1 MTSNRKCSI
10 KVLAVLA
17 LIMLA
22 IVPVR
27 AAHAGSQS
35 DAQMEER
42 TDSLDGPTEPSKLL
56 SLIDERRSQRDSL
69 LSISPLGRMRD
80 ETGVL
85 KKNLYDKTGIK
96 LGAMFSH
103 VFQGVSD
110 SIGNEDKYGTSSVL
124 YLLGSWDLLNKGK
137 PNMGQLVF
145 TVEGRWDYGTT
156 GPEDL
161 GTYGLGSA
169 IGTADTFSKY
179 SPAFLLRELYWRQGS
194 PEAGWAYRFG
204 KITPDAILSSSEHLS
219 PYDNFLPSG
228 STGPFA
234 IALPDSGLGA
244 VGAWYLND
252 RMTLAGLISD
262 ANADRFDFGD
272 PDQGDLF
279 VAGEFHF
286 KVAPQTPKAGFSKIT
301 LWHTDGTKNGLP
313 ANGENGPSGWG
324 YYVKLEQELTADGR
338 LIGILR
344 YGKSYNDSAAY
355 DQQGSAHLLLYEPRI
370 LTGLKN
376 DLVGIAFNWAR
387 LPQSGTRDEY
397 HAEVFYRF
405 PIFPSVDTT
414 LSYQSVIHP
423 ATTREIDHASV
434 FSLRIKTVF

>member
-1 MTSNRKCSI
+1 MTCSGKFSI
-10 KVLAVLA
+10 KVFAVLA
-17 LIMLA
+17 LIMSA
-22 IVPVR
+22 IVPFH
-27 AAHAGSQS
+27 AAHAGSDS
-35 DAQMEER
+35 DVQPGER

-56 SLIDERRSQRDSL
+56 TLIDERRAQRDSL
-69 LSISPLGRMRD
+69 FSISPLGPMRD
-80 ETGVL
+80 ETGIL
-85 KKNLYDKTGIK
+85 KQDLYDKTGIK
-96 LGAMFSH
+96 LGALFSH
-103 VFQGVSD
+103 VFQGISD
-110 SIGNEDKYGTSSVL
+110 SIGDEDKYGTSSVL

-137 PNMGQLVF
+137 SNMGQLLS
-145 TVEGRWDYGTT
+145 TVEGRWDYGAT

-204 KITPDAILSSSEHLS
+204 KITPDAILSSSDHLS

-228 STGPFA
+228 GTGPFA

-244 VGAWYLND
+244 VGAWYIND
-252 RMTLAGLISD
+252 RMALAGLISD
-262 ANADRFDFGD
+262 ANADRYGWGD
-272 PDQGDLF
+272 IEEGDLF

-301 LWHTDGTKNGLP
+301 LWHTDGTKNGQP

-324 YYVKLEQELTADGR
+324 FYVKLEQELTTDGR

-344 YGKSYNDSAAY
+344 YGNSYNDSAAY
-355 DQQGSAHLLLYEPRI
+355 EKQGSAHLLLYEPRI

-405 PIFPSVDTT
+405 PIIPNVDTT

-434 FSLRIKTVF
+434 FSLRFKTVF